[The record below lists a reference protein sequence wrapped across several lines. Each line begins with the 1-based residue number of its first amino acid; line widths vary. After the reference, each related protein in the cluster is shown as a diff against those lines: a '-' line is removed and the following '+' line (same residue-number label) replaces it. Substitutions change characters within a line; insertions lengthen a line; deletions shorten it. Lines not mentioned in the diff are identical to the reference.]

1 MQHDAVGMLKYFAI
15 LKTSKVIVFFDKNNI
30 FFVIV
35 VFVYAGTTS
44 IFVYTGILHGY
55 WTYPIYY

>member
-55 WTYPIYY
+55 